1 MYLYESHMGG
11 LYSTQE
17 EQDYN
22 NLYCEQ
28 CGDSDNFIGEY
39 KTLKE
44 YWNLIK
50 DDCSINGS
58 GGLALQY
65 LYSEMSDKFN
75 LSKFP
80 QDEDGWSKIS
90 DDEIV
95 KIIEKNIKENIKEKK

>member
-1 MYLYESHMGG
+1 M
-11 LYSTQE
+11 
-17 EQDYN
+17 
-22 NLYCEQ
+22 
-28 CGDSDNFIGEY
+28 
-39 KTLKE
+39 
-44 YWNLIK
+44 
-50 DDCSINGS
+50 
-58 GGLALQY
+58 ALQY